1 MLEKYEPFFQQ
12 LMQDAKKTK
21 GINIIHYQNPV
32 SKQNDVTMVVFDL
45 RIFEHELAM
54 MNQPTQA
61 FQNMMSN
68 QNALEQEG
76 LGGSE

>member
-1 MLEKYEPFFQQ
+1 
-12 LMQDAKKTK
+12 
-21 GINIIHYQNPV
+21 V

-68 QNALEQEG
+68 QNALEQES

>member
-1 MLEKYEPFFQQ
+1 MTQ
-12 LMQDAKKTK
+12 
-21 GINIIHYQNPV
+21 H
-32 SKQNDVTMVVFDL
+32 VFDL

-61 FQNMMSN
+61 FQNMMGN

-76 LGGSE
+76 LGGNE